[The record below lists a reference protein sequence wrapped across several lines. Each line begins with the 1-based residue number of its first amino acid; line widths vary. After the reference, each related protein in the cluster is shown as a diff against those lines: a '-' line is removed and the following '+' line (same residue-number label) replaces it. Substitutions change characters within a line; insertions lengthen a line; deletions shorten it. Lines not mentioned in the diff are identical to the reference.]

1 MVHDLAV
8 HGTAERSLSSRLR
21 FSIAWYTP
29 LFCEVN
35 PIPVK
40 AALARMG
47 LMEENYRLPLWKM
60 TDEHTE
66 VLENAMKAGLQCL
79 VQ

>member
-1 MVHDLAV
+1 MLAV
-8 HGTAERSLSSRLR
+8 ADILTR
-21 FSIAWYTP
+21 YT

-47 LMEENYRLPLWKM
+47 LMEENYRSTFVKM
-60 TDEHTE
+60 TDEHAE
-66 VLENAMKAGLQCL
+66 VVENAMKGWCL
-79 VQ
+79 DA

>member
-1 MVHDLAV
+1 MLASFNFSLDLVHA
-8 HGTAERSLSSRLR
+8 
-21 FSIAWYTP
+21 

-60 TDEHTE
+60 TDEHAE
-66 VLENAMKAGLQCL
+66 VLESAMRKAGLL
-79 VQ
+79 DA